1 MWVLVWKF
9 CILVTFT
16 CVFTC
21 VYLLTDWKF
30 PFFSYHFDIQ
40 RFTNKMVYH
49 ITWFQF
55 KLTLCWL
62 IYIDP
67 LFDMNYAKYIQL
79 GDVLVYTI
87 YSTRKQTR
95 IYHNIIRRYF
105 ITKKEGNRYTAI
117 FYKDQWPNKTKIL
130 NWSVVSQH
138 RTMYAIISKTKICIN
153 NYNWNSD

>member
-1 MWVLVWKF
+1 
-9 CILVTFT
+9 
-16 CVFTC
+16 
-21 VYLLTDWKF
+21 
-30 PFFSYHFDIQ
+30 
-40 RFTNKMVYH
+40 MVYH

-95 IYHNIIRRYF
+95 IYYKIIRRYF
-105 ITKKEGNRYTAI
+105 IPKKEGERYTAI
-117 FYKDQWPNKTKIL
+117 FT
-130 NWSVVSQH
+130 
-138 RTMYAIISKTKICIN
+138 RTNGLIKLKY
-153 NYNWNSD
+153 